1 MKYRCKKPCMGDGCY
16 FTTNKLEPYMDH
28 CGMSGKYGGVF
39 EIDIPQKTFKDFVN
53 IIEVNK

>member
-1 MKYRCKKPCMGDGCY
+1 MGVISQQI
-16 FTTNKLEPYMDH
+16 NWEPYMDH

>member
-16 FTTNKLEPYMDH
+16 FT
-28 CGMSGKYGGVF
+28 
-39 EIDIPQKTFKDFVN
+39 DIPQKTFKDFVN

>member
-1 MKYRCKKPCMGDGCY
+1 MGDGCY